1 MCPTADGERSGGTA
15 LHEGHGSVDTPRRAV
30 RTRPADFQG
39 GHLQIHLPHQQ
50 VRAPFLTEAD
60 FRFKLFGFKAKMS
73 RHCLDY
79 TCDHLSKPIMNHVF
93 TFLGVCDAFIF
104 KKLSP
109 GKLSAQRILSIKTG
123 CQRLQGN
130 WHVCIMTFL
139 CRSRCGDRD
148 EPSPK
153 RIKTEVRSDFCQFA
167 SWFQHLSN
175 IFGLYW
181 DVSISFKLS
190 RDCPNSGLFLQ
201 AKKASQ
207 TLHGVH

>member
-1 MCPTADGERSGGTA
+1 
-15 LHEGHGSVDTPRRAV
+15 
-30 RTRPADFQG
+30 
-39 GHLQIHLPHQQ
+39 
-50 VRAPFLTEAD
+50 
-60 FRFKLFGFKAKMS
+60 MS
-73 RHCLDY
+73 RQCLDY
-79 TCDHLSKPIMNHVF
+79 TCDHLSKPIMDHVF

-109 GKLSAQRILSIKTG
+109 GKLSGQRILGIKTG
-123 CQRLQGN
+123 CQRLQWN

-153 RIKTEVRSDFCQFA
+153 RIKTEVWSDFFQFA
-167 SWFQHLSN
+167 SWFQHLSK

-190 RDCPNSGLFLQ
+190 RDCPNSGVFLQ

-207 TLHGVH
+207 TLRGVHSFSLFDYKIYWYPKITIWHDFNI